1 MPIKQITTQT
11 YSKYTNGFKKHH
23 ITQNNYRDQLEN
35 LRHVVTGL
43 RKGLQIKVKSHFRNK
58 DKTRGEEQ
66 TNQKQ
71 KKQKLK
77 RRKILKI
84 EVILIKRQF
93 FEEK

>member
-1 MPIKQITTQT
+1 MT
-11 YSKYTNGFKKHH
+11 
-23 ITQNNYRDQLEN
+23 E
-35 LRHVVTGL
+35 L

-58 DKTRGEEQ
+58 NKTRGEEQ

-77 RRKILKI
+77 RRKIIKI

-93 FEEK
+93 FKKNDKH